1 MNKNEYLEKCM
12 SVANVLAKIIN
23 GVEVSREERLKAFL
37 DAVEVLN
44 YEKSL
49 KQLSFGKVPLTI
61 KEQVV

>member
-1 MNKNEYLEKCM
+1 MDKNEYLEKCM

-23 GVEVSREERLKAFL
+23 GMDVSREERLKAFL

-49 KQLSFGKVPLTI
+49 K
-61 KEQVV
+61 